1 MDKQNILK
9 HIERWLDIRQK
20 NGYKNAR
27 IGFKG
32 MEEIHIVFE
41 NTFTDEERETIYDE
55 EFYDLF
61 VVDKICT
68 DCCYE
73 WGCREEKNNRLKNKV
88 VEVLETE
95 LIELKKELDVM

>member
-32 MEEIHIVFE
+32 MEEIHLLMKNVRLFMMKS
-41 NTFTDEERETIYDE
+41 FMIY
-55 EFYDLF
+55 L
-61 VVDKICT
+61 
-68 DCCYE
+68 
-73 WGCREEKNNRLKNKV
+73 L
-88 VEVLETE
+88 
-95 LIELKKELDVM
+95 